1 MTFDKPFLCVCT
13 FAYTNFTPDELFR
26 TLGLRQL
33 IIIDE
38 NEVKPIG
45 VMTRYTILKNLEIEE
60 GASTTQEAVNGSG
73 VEDSHQES
81 FHLQDEG
88 ITIS

>member
-1 MTFDKPFLCVCT
+1 
-13 FAYTNFTPDELFR
+13 
-26 TLGLRQL
+26 
-33 IIIDE
+33 
-38 NEVKPIG
+38 
-45 VMTRYTILKNLEIEE
+45 MTRYTILKNLEIEE